1 MATRGKATKEWLE
14 GLVQDLMAEARAR
27 SDEKGLLTE
36 PLGFCNAVL
45 YAEGVE
51 LLVMWGAFARRHPL
65 LAALALVPDPLTGD
79 CGLVH
84 SRITPF
90 ARQNVLYRLLPADTV
105 SNDGAMQGAAVDL
118 HFGNGSP
125 GAPLIERIPSFVLHM
140 SSTLDEAVVRE
151 CFRVALRGRG
161 TGSLACF
168 CEELEQFPNDP
179 WRRPTCDGDVT
190 WPTGEVAGPGPWSNE
205 AFYRWWSA
213 VTGGVTDDLCAT
225 LDAWPGAINQA
236 RDRLPTVVDA
246 KAATAFVRCFL
257 APSYARMLA
266 WQSEQARTRAN

>member
-1 MATRGKATKEWLE
+1 
-14 GLVQDLMAEARAR
+14 MAEARAR
-27 SDEKGLLTE
+27 SDDAGLLSA
-36 PLGFCNAVL
+36 PLGFCTGVL

-51 LLVMWGAFARRHPL
+51 LLVMWGTFARRQPL

-79 CGLVH
+79 CGLVR

-90 ARQNVLYRLLPADTV
+90 ARQNVLYRLLPADTA
-105 SNDGAMQGAAVDL
+105 SNDGAMQGAALDL
-118 HFGNGSP
+118 YFENGST

-161 TGSLACF
+161 TGSLACL
-168 CEELEQFPNDP
+168 CEELERFPDDP
-179 WRRPTCDGDVT
+179 WLRPTCDGDAL
-190 WPTGEVAGPGPWSNE
+190 WPAGTAIGQGPWSDE
-205 AFYRWWSA
+205 AFTRWWSA

-225 LDAWPGAINQA
+225 LDAWEGAIKQA

-246 KAATAFVRCFL
+246 KAAKAFVRCFL
-257 APSYARMLA
+257 APAYARMLA
-266 WQSEQARTRAN
+266 WQSAQAGVGVN